1 MWLKRYIDENKY
13 NLLLSSYGAS
23 YLNNIDYN
31 KFIKVYNVFKKNNF
45 YFIDDIILN
54 YLEIFEIDDNI
65 VRNKLMIL
73 KRSLG
78 ENYVYLIGN
87 DMRLLE
93 FILEK

>member
-13 NLLLSSYGAS
+13 NLLLSSYDVS

-31 KFIKVYNVFKKNNF
+31 KFIKVYNVFKENNF

-54 YLEIFEIDDNI
+54 HLEIFEIDDNI

-87 DMRLLE
+87 DYLNL
-93 FILEK
+93 F

>member
-13 NLLLSSYGAS
+13 NLLLSSYDVS

-31 KFIKVYNVFKKNNF
+31 KFIKVYNVFKENNF
-45 YFIDDIILN
+45 YFIDDIIQN

-93 FILEK
+93 FVLEK

>member
-13 NLLLSSYGAS
+13 ILLLSSYDVS

-31 KFIKVYNVFKKNNF
+31 KYIKVYNVFKKNNF

>member
-13 NLLLSSYGAS
+13 NLLLSSYDVS

-31 KFIKVYNVFKKNNF
+31 KFIKVYNVFKENNF

>member
-13 NLLLSSYGAS
+13 ILLLSSYDVS

-31 KFIKVYNVFKKNNF
+31 KFIKVYNVFKANNF

-93 FILEK
+93 FILKK

>member
-13 NLLLSSYGAS
+13 NLLLSSYDVS
-23 YLNNIDYN
+23 HLNNIDYN
-31 KFIKVYNVFKKNNF
+31 KFIKVYNVFKENNF

>member
-13 NLLLSSYGAS
+13 NLLLSSYDVS

-31 KFIKVYNVFKKNNF
+31 KFIKVYNVFKENNF

-54 YLEIFEIDDNI
+54 YLEIFETDDNI

>member
-13 NLLLSSYGAS
+13 NLLLSSYDVS
-23 YLNNIDYN
+23 HLNNIDYN
-31 KFIKVYNVFKKNNF
+31 KFIKVYNVFKENNF

-65 VRNKLMIL
+65 VRSKLMIL